1 MALTNSEITKVL
13 VSLRKATEILERE
26 LEPKKL
32 KPRSKKQKAFAGF
45 DNMYGGNVSKLK
57 AVK

>member
-1 MALTNSEITKVL
+1 MALSRQQQITIL

-32 KPRSKKQKAFAGF
+32 KPRSQKQKAFKDF
-45 DNMYGGNVSKLK
+45 DNMYGGKLSKLK